1 MILIMSICQNIIALF
16 ALIFS
21 IYSLHNSFKLSS
33 AILEN
38 TINDKITDIYNQIMK
53 STKKVEK
60 LQRKHKKRKLQNA
73 KDMLNN
79 ELENLCNAFNVAC
92 GFYLDGKIDKK
103 RFKREYQLMLER
115 IMTANHYKIFIEDK
129 VAYSSLWAVYDKLKN
144 NSLK

>member
-38 TINDKITDIYNQIMK
+38 SINDKITNIYNQIMK
-53 STKKVEK
+53 DIQKVRKQEK
-60 LQRKHKKRKLQNA
+60 KHKKRKLNDA

-79 ELENLCNAFNVAC
+79 ELENLCNALNVAC
-92 GFYLDGKIDKK
+92 GFYLDGKIDRK
-103 RFKREYQLMLER
+103 RFKREYKLMIER
-115 IMTANHYKIFIEDK
+115 IMTAEHYQIFIQDK
-129 VAYSSLWAVYDKLKN
+129 IAYSSLWTVYDKLKR
-144 NSLK
+144 